1 MSHFGSIDVKFCWN
15 FNLPP
20 PELFK
25 NNDAMFKNK
34 VTTPEGGILFSFSI
48 HWCCDTYNWLGGEA
62 GPISCNSYLK
72 IRSYSKYTP
81 LVKLPTVIHEFFRH
95 YKICSDH
102 NEKKVMAFSERLY
115 CSKNFICSYLK
126 YFLRFLDEKSSVKV
140 LEASIFM
147 LFDKIRK
154 LCSNSEI
161 RWVNLQF
168 VGNYEAIEAIRSLE
182 LTRCKPLR

>member
-1 MSHFGSIDVKFCWN
+1 MRLPFGKSCLICSAKS
-15 FNLPP
+15 
-20 PELFK
+20 
-25 NNDAMFKNK
+25 
-34 VTTPEGGILFSFSI
+34 VTFFYL
-48 HWCCDTYNWLGGEA
+48 
-62 GPISCNSYLK
+62 SYT
-72 IRSYSKYTP
+72 TP

-126 YFLRFLDEKSSVKV
+126 YFLIFLDEKSSVKV

-147 LFDKIRK
+147 LFDQIRK